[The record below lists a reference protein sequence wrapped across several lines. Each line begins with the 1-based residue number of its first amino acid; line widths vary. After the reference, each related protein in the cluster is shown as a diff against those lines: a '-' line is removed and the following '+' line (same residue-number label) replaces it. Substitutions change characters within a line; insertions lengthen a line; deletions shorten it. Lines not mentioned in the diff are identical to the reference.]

1 MTADGKANGIVV
13 FLRTMEYYRG
23 ILFLTTNRVG
33 NFDDAFVSRIHT
45 VIHYDGFTDVERKRI
60 WEQFFKKLGSERR
73 TTMKIDPDAPKY
85 VLHHDDVKTIQWN
98 GREIRNGDPIFP
110 LPLPLGYDGC
120 DMTLVLT
127 TIFI

>member
-1 MTADGKANGIVV
+1 MTADGKANGIAV

-45 VIHYDGFTDVERKRI
+45 VIHYDGLTDAERQRI
-60 WEQFFKKLGSERR
+60 WEQFFKKLASERR

-85 VLHHDDVKTIQWN
+85 VLHHDDMKTIQWN
-98 GREIRNGDPIFP
+98 GREIRNGDLRFSSLPIR
-110 LPLPLGYDGC
+110 C
-120 DMTLVLT
+120 
-127 TIFI
+127 